1 MDKDRIEQGM
11 LVAQEGVIL
20 SKIDLQVLFHL
31 LIEKGI
37 LTKDEIQAE
46 RNYISN
52 QPLYQKKLK
61 GIAEMQSENANS
73 QYFQQELEKYISS
86 DRKEGDIDFINKM
99 LGIN

>member
-61 GIAEMQSENANS
+61 SIAEMLSENANN